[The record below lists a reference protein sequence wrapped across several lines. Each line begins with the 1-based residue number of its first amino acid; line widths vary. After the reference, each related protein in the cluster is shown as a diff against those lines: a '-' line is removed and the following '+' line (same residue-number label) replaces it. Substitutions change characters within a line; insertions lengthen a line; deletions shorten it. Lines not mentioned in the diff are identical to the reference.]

1 MGKLK
6 TSNVLLYSEI
16 ALTVIFTGIGFF
28 YLGRSLVDVWK
39 VIVPC
44 VGMGFLCVAFF
55 MRENIRADIL
65 RFILHGLFA
74 SAVCLVLS
82 LAANYHISREGE
94 LHDEIATVQQ
104 RFTKTRHRTKR
115 VGRRVVAQGEPYKV
129 YYVKLRFAEG
139 TVKDFEVP
147 LSTYRRY
154 SKHDTLTVTL
164 DRGILNIP
172 VLRSSL

>member
-16 ALTVIFTGIGFF
+16 ALTVILTGIGFF
-28 YLGRSLVDVWK
+28 YLGRSLVSAWK

-44 VGMGFLCVAFF
+44 VAVGFLCAAFF

-74 SAVCLVLS
+74 AAVCFVVS
-82 LAANYHISREGE
+82 LAANYHIPRKGE
-94 LHDEIATVQQ
+94 LHDEIASVDQ

-129 YYVKLRFAEG
+129 YYVKLRFADG
-139 TVKDFEVP
+139 TTKDFEVP

-154 SKHDTLTVTL
+154 SRLDTLTVIL

-172 VLRSSL
+172 VLRTSL